1 MESET
6 RTAYFI
12 TEDSLSAQS
21 KDIQDL
27 KCVWGFPRGTVDKNL
42 PANAGDTGSIPV
54 QEDST
59 CCRTIKPV
67 CHNY

>member
-6 RTAYFI
+6 QTAYFI

-21 KDIQDL
+21 KDIQYL
-27 KCVWGFPRGTVDKNL
+27 KGVWGFPGGTVDTNL
-42 PANAGDTGSIPV
+42 PANAGDTSSIPV

-59 CCRTIKPV
+59 CCRTTKPV
-67 CHNY
+67 CRNY